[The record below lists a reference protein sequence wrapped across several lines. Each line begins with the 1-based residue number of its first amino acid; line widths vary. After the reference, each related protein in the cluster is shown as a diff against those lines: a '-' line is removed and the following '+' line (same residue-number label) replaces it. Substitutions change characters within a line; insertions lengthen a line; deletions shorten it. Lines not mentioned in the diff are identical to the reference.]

1 MKALIMK
8 TLVSVA
14 FVFISGLLMAGPK
27 NRPNSDEIFQ
37 FNEETLAAIE
47 KKLCEFNN
55 RSQDPNTRYLIR
67 VANLLDD
74 SIAYDDLQDSV
85 PRDTTYKGFY
95 NPSNLLNQNTRK
107 IDIYRCVT
115 LGSHRKNHILLLNGR
130 DMTFINLNKPYDKVI
145 KEVLRYFDKN
155 KDVGNRLMPLYID
168 LITWW
173 FLYNHWTD
181 EIGPWYDWFH
191 QQDSVSREYYRFQY
205 R

>member
-14 FVFISGLLMAGPK
+14 FVFISGQLMAGPK

-55 RSQDPNTRYLIR
+55 WPPFPNTRSLIL

-74 SIAYDDLQDSV
+74 SIAYNDDQKRV
-85 PRDTTYKGFY
+85 PLDTTYKGSY

-107 IDIYRCVT
+107 IDIYRCVAFA
-115 LGSHRKNHILLLNGR
+115 SHLTYHILLLNGR

-155 KDVGNRLMPLYID
+155 KDVDNRLMPLYVD
-168 LITWW
+168 LITRW
-173 FLYNHWTD
+173 FLHNHWED
-181 EIGPWYDWFH
+181 DLGPWHDWFH
-191 QQDSVSREYYRFQY
+191 QRDSVSREYYRFQY